1 VSLFAADLRAFGAA
15 ARKEVRQ
22 QRRYP
27 TLFLG
32 QLFWPVVLPASWVL
46 MGQAYSGNDP
56 QALAAFAERAGSS
69 NVAVFVFVGYAMY
82 NWLSTLLWGAGTA
95 LRQEQLRGSL
105 EAVFVTP
112 ASRLVPLF
120 GPGVGTLLP
129 MAVVF
134 ASNFLALRIF
144 FGVSPP
150 AGAVIQ
156 AAVIVVLGIPALYAI
171 GALFAASV
179 LRFGEVGPVVQ
190 LIRGMFVLACGITFP
205 VAMLPLWAQLWAKLM
220 PPTYIVDDIRRVLLR
235 GDSLADVAGDIALVL
250 SLAALTA
257 ILAMAVF
264 RYMETSARRSGMLG
278 RF

>member
-1 VSLFAADLRAFGAA
+1 MSLLAADLRAFLAA
-15 ARKEVRQ
+15 GQKELRQ

-32 QLFWPVVLPASWVL
+32 LLFWPILLPASWVL

-56 QALAAFAERAGSS
+56 QALAAFAERAGSA

-82 NWLSTLLWGAGTA
+82 NWLSALLWGAGTA
-95 LRQEQLRGSL
+95 LRQEQLRGTL

-112 ASRLVPLF
+112 ASRLVALF
-120 GPGVGTLLP
+120 GSGVATLLP
-129 MAVVF
+129 LAVIF
-134 ASNFLALRIF
+134 AVNFLSLRIL
-144 FGVSPP
+144 FGVELSL
-150 AGAVIQ
+150 AAIAQ
-156 AAVIVVLGIPALYAI
+156 AAVVIVLGIPALYAI
-171 GALFAASV
+171 GALFGASV

-205 VAMLPLWAQLWAKLM
+205 VAMLPHWAQIWAWLM

-235 GDSLADVAGDIALVL
+235 GDSLADVAGDMAIVL
-250 SLAALTA
+250 GLGALTA
-257 ILAMAVF
+257 LLAVGVF
-264 RYMETSARRSGMLG
+264 RYLETSARRSGMLG

>member
-1 VSLFAADLRAFGAA
+1 MNLFAADLRAFGAA
-15 ARKEVRQ
+15 ARKELRQ

-32 QLFWPVVLPASWVL
+32 QLFWPVMLPASWVL
-46 MGQAYSGNDP
+46 MGQAYSGNDS

-82 NWLSTLLWGAGTA
+82 NWLSVLLWGAGTA
-95 LRQEQLRGSL
+95 LRQEQMRGSL

-120 GPGVGTLLP
+120 GPGMATLLP

-134 ASNFLALRIF
+134 ASNFLALRLF
-144 FGVSPP
+144 FGVAPP
-150 AGAVIQ
+150 IVAVVQ
-156 AAVIVVLGIPALYAI
+156 AAAIVVLGIPALYAI

-190 LIRGMFVLACGITFP
+190 LIRGVFVLACGITFP
-205 VAMLPLWAQLWAKLM
+205 VAMLPLWAQVGAKLM

-235 GDSLADVAGDIALVL
+235 GDTIADVAGDIALVL
-250 SLAALTA
+250 SLAVLTA
-257 ILAMAVF
+257 ILAVVVF
-264 RYMETSARRSGMLG
+264 RYLETSARRTGMLG

>member
-1 VSLFAADLRAFGAA
+1 MSLLAGDLRAFLAA
-15 ARKEVRQ
+15 ALKEVRQ

-32 QLFWPVVLPASWVL
+32 QLFWPVMLPASWVL
-46 MGQAYSGNDP
+46 MGRAYSGNDP

-82 NWLSTLLWGAGTA
+82 NWLSALLWGAGTA
-95 LRQEQLRGSL
+95 LRQEQLRGTL

-129 MAVVF
+129 MALTF
-134 ASNFLALRIF
+134 ASNFLALRVF
-144 FGVSPP
+144 FGIFPP
-150 AGAVIQ
+150 VGAVIQ

-179 LRFGEVGPVVQ
+179 LRFGEVAPVVQ

-205 VAMLPLWAQLWAKLM
+205 VAMLPLWAQIWAKVL
-220 PPTYIVDDIRRVLLR
+220 PPTYIVDDIRRILLR
-235 GDSLADVAGDIALVL
+235 GDTVADVAGDVAIVL
-250 SLAALTA
+250 SLAAVTA
-257 ILAMAVF
+257 IIAVVVF
-264 RYMETSARRSGMLG
+264 RYLEQSARRTGMLG